1 MALFRRE
8 MALSETQTESLPA
21 GFDAIEVHK
30 ENLQPLREA
39 RSTASVLAKVVTTNS
54 TLVDT
59 RDSLKTEMEKFEKQI
74 ADTSDLDDP
83 LEPYLLYIKLILNR
97 FPQGD
102 TAESGLIQLLEIC
115 TSAFRDAPY
124 YKDDPRYLGVW
135 MRYVMFS
142 NAPREMFIYLAKK
155 EIGRNLA
162 TFYEEY
168 ASYLE
173 KTGSRRQAKE
183 VYEAGINASA
193 RPIERLRRKFRE
205 FSERFASNP
214 PDPNEPTSP
223 ALPAVPAVRSALSV
237 KQGESPVTSVEKPAQ
252 VLSGWGPPTTSSPN
266 QPKGAQSKL
275 AIFKD
280 SVSSIKSHV
289 VL

>member
-1 MALFRRE
+1 MAFFQRE
-8 MALSETQTESLPA
+8 MALSETQTENLPA

-39 RSTASVLAKVVTTNS
+39 RSTASVLAKVVSTTS

-59 RDSLKTEMEKFEKQI
+59 RDSPKTEMEKFEKQI

-83 LEPYLLYIKLILNR
+83 LEPYLVYIKWILKT

-102 TAESGLIQLLEIC
+102 TAESGLVQLLERC

-124 YKDDPRYLGVW
+124 YKDDPRYLSVW
-135 MRYVMFS
+135 MRYIKFS

-173 KTGSRRQAKE
+173 KSGNRRQAKD
-183 VYEAGINASA
+183 VYDAGINASA

-205 FSERFASNP
+205 FSERLASNP
-214 PDPNEPTSP
+214 PDPNESTSP

-237 KQGESPVTSVEKPAQ
+237 KQGESPVTSVKNPVQ
-252 VLSGWGPPTTSSPN
+252 VLSGWGPPTTGSPK
-266 QPKGAQSKL
+266 PPAAKTKL
-275 AIFKD
+275 PIFKD
-280 SVSSIKSHV
+280 QVSSMKSQI
-289 VL
+289 